1 MSDWKQEKVKL
12 MNALVGKSESWID
25 VRKIPEQT
33 ILSESTFGGRSSLD
47 NQEMAYAREVFDYNK
62 LIIGGALRPSLVQ
75 RFAVI
80 AQGFNDAV
88 SGASKIIV
96 STSNLISNILNF
108 QKVNE
113 MWNIMKYM
121 TNVTP
126 FPKTQD
132 PLKGRNQKIQLIEQ
146 AKKYLEDRYKE
157 FMSTVIKDHLR
168 DAQRGGIPSTMNL
181 VNAFVGFK
189 FNNQSANSIMGKT
202 KWLVNP

>member
-1 MSDWKQEKVKL
+1 MF
-12 MNALVGKSESWID
+12 
-25 VRKIPEQT
+25 T
-33 ILSESTFGGRSSLD
+33 ILT
-47 NQEMAYAREVFDYNK
+47 
-62 LIIGGALRPSLVQ
+62 
-75 RFAVI
+75 
-80 AQGFNDAV
+80 
-88 SGASKIIV
+88 
-96 STSNLISNILNF
+96 F
-108 QKVNE
+108 QKVTE

-132 PLKGRNQKIQLIEQ
+132 PLKDRNHKTQLVEQ

-202 KWLVNP
+202 KCLSDLEPSINRFFQDFKTDMSTENHFGHSSIIL

>member
-1 MSDWKQEKVKL
+1 MRYEYL
-12 MNALVGKSESWID
+12 EI
-25 VRKIPEQT
+25 
-33 ILSESTFGGRSSLD
+33 SLTLKD
-47 NQEMAYAREVFDYNK
+47 KFMHY
-62 LIIGGALRPSLVQ
+62 
-75 RFAVI
+75 
-80 AQGFNDAV
+80 
-88 SGASKIIV
+88 
-96 STSNLISNILNF
+96 NF
-108 QKVNE
+108 QKVTE

-132 PLKGRNQKIQLIEQ
+132 PLKGRNQKTQLIEQ

-189 FNNQSANSIMGKT
+189 FNNQSANSIMGKS
-202 KWLVNP
+202 KYIVKPE

>member
-88 SGASKIIV
+88 SGASKINSV
-96 STSNLISNILNF
+96 NF
-108 QKVNE
+108 
-113 MWNIMKYM
+113 
-121 TNVTP
+121 
-126 FPKTQD
+126 
-132 PLKGRNQKIQLIEQ
+132 
-146 AKKYLEDRYKE
+146 
-157 FMSTVIKDHLR
+157 
-168 DAQRGGIPSTMNL
+168 
-181 VNAFVGFK
+181 
-189 FNNQSANSIMGKT
+189 
-202 KWLVNP
+202 